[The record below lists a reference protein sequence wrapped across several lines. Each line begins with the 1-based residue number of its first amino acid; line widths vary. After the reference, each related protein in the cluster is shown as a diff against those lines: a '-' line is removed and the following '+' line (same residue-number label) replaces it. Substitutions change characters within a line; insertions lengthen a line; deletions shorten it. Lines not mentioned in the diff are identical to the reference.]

1 MHVFFILFAGLYLLG
16 NLYIYFRSWEILRD
30 CSLLWRYILSFVYW
44 IGTCS
49 VFGFFGFLGDRWLPE
64 AGGLAHVAYGFAT
77 GWLVFTLYMALFLF
91 LTDLLRLFHITIPHR
106 FVIGLLLTFAVLS
119 YGYFRYSHFDIR
131 NININ
136 IAKPVEGN
144 KQLRVVAISDVHLGY
159 GTNRARLQLYIQKIQ
174 DIQPD
179 LILLSGDL
187 IDNSLK
193 PVVSQEMEKDLCHLK
208 APLGVYMVPGN
219 HEYIS
224 GIKSCHDYIREN
236 TSITWLQDS
245 IVVLPNGIQI
255 VGRDD
260 RSNRNRRLLS
270 QLVEPLDSQL
280 PILLLD
286 HQPYH
291 LEEAK
296 NAGVDL
302 QFSGHTHHG
311 QVWPLNLLTDY
322 LFEVSYGYRQFGSTH
337 VYVSSGL
344 SLWGPPFRIG
354 TRSEMVIF
362 NLNFK

>member
-1 MHVFFILFAGLYLLG
+1 MSDLHLEFQENSRYLRYNELPVTGDVLVLAGDIFYLKDKTAPVM
-16 NLYIYFRSWEILRD
+16 NFWKWASKNYRQ
-30 CSLLWRYILSFVYW
+30 
-44 IGTCS
+44 
-49 VFGFFGFLGDRWLPE
+49 
-64 AGGLAHVAYGFAT
+64 
-77 GWLVFTLYMALFLF
+77 
-91 LTDLLRLFHITIPHR
+91 
-106 FVIGLLLTFAVLS
+106 VL
-119 YGYFRYSHFDIR
+119 I
-131 NININ
+131 
-136 IAKPVEGN
+136 
-144 KQLRVVAISDVHLGY
+144 
-159 GTNRARLQLYIQKIQ
+159 
-174 DIQPD
+174 
-179 LILLSGDL
+179 
-187 IDNSLK
+187 
-193 PVVSQEMEKDLCHLK
+193 
-208 APLGVYMVPGN
+208 VPGN

-224 GIKSCHDYIREN
+224 GIKSCRDYIREN

-291 LEEAK
+291 LEETK